1 MPALKK
7 HNFYNFIRN
16 IKYMKNLY
24 LIICLLFAHIGF
36 TQSSDTENVKATIDR
51 FFEGFHKQDSI
62 IMLETIDKEMILQS
76 IGKNRQ
82 GETVLRSSEVG
93 NFIKSIVSIPK
104 DKSFKEDLL
113 DYNIQVDGDMAHAWT
128 PYYFYFDK
136 NFSHCGVNSFQLM
149 RKEGKW
155 KIIYLVD
162 TRRKDCRVEED

>member
-7 HNFYNFIRN
+7 HNFYNFNGN
-16 IKYMKNLY
+16 INQMKNLY
-24 LIICLLFAHIGF
+24 LITIVLFAHMGF
-36 TQSSDTENVKATIDR
+36 AQSSDTDSVKATIDR
-51 FFEGFHKQDSI
+51 FFEGFHKQDSL
-62 IMLETIDKEMILQS
+62 IMLETIDKDMILQT
-76 IGKNRQ
+76 IGKDREGKTQ
-82 GETVLRSSEVG
+82 VRSSEVSG
-93 NFIKSIVSIPK
+93 FLKSIASIPK

-136 NFSHCGVNSFQLM
+136 NFSHCGVNSFQLV
-149 RKEGKW
+149 RKEGHW